1 MAKLTATR
9 LTSTE
14 RPIKWLPSCGVLGP
28 GFTRLWQVFDMPTKY
43 RGRRAVE
50 EASTS
55 ALFTSVKTRNVK
67 KVWLQPQELLLN
79 QFSGSLLT
87 CWLSRCTCGSNQ
99 TVAGLLILALSHL
112 SNQVRCTRKR
122 GRKLS
127 AEWHRLNMCVFVHQ
141 RVLKDPIDVVKP
153 SRPSSTFG
161 PVACRQALRKRG
173 VTIHLMSHT
182 QTVQL
187 PVRVL
192 PESLHLLDKET
203 NVTSL

>member
-1 MAKLTATR
+1 MVSFLFTGTNLKMDETQALHLLQNGQIDCNTADVDRTTHKMAAILWSFGPR
-9 LTSTE
+9 LH
-14 RPIKWLPSCGVLGP
+14 KALA
-28 GFTRLWQVFDMPTKY
+28 
-43 RGRRAVE
+43 GRRAVE

-112 SNQVRCTRKR
+112 SNQ
-122 GRKLS
+122 
-127 AEWHRLNMCVFVHQ
+127 